1 MGMPMEGFFDEADVM
16 VEAMAFAS
24 AVAQGT
30 PIKAPIPPPK
40 PISVEESTQTER
52 VGKFI
57 PILAEV
63 PTP

>member
-1 MGMPMEGFFDEADVM
+1 MGMPMEGSFDKVDVM
-16 VEAMAFAS
+16 VEAKGFAS

-30 PIKAPIPPPK
+30 PTEAPIPPPK